1 MLDKF
6 YEVCKFIIVLCG
18 TILVV
23 LFTVASIY
31 VCLK

>member
-6 YEVCKFIIVLCG
+6 YEVCKSIIVLCG

-31 VCLK
+31 IALK